1 MGSKGSL
8 LAIELPPLEDG
19 LARVMGNLV
28 YFPESR
34 RANHE
39 EVASRADI
47 RHSFRQALLMLE
59 LQLLQI
65 GGLVAVCPAGGART
79 KLQQQHDQL
88 LGRLAVT
95 RQHARALIGD

>member
-1 MGSKGSL
+1 
-8 LAIELPPLEDG
+8 
-19 LARVMGNLV
+19 MGNLV
-28 YFPESR
+28 HFPESR

-39 EVASRADI
+39 EVASGADI
-47 RHSFRQALLMLE
+47 RHSFRQVLLMLE

-65 GGLVAVCPAGGART
+65 SGLVAGCPAGAVRT

-88 LGRLAVT
+88 LGRLAVA